1 LCLTGISQF
10 LLLVQTAFT
19 VPLFFFIVEYFV
31 IVSSL
36 FFSFIS
42 GPGPKIILRTEQKL
56 SIGIFKIQSFPFIK
70 NYFLKLKKVV

>member
-1 LCLTGISQF
+1 
-10 LLLVQTAFT
+10 VQTAFT

-42 GPGPKIILRTEQKL
+42 GPGPKIILRTEQN
-56 SIGIFKIQSFPFIK
+56 FQSE
-70 NYFLKLKKVV
+70 FLKFNHSHLLKIIFEN